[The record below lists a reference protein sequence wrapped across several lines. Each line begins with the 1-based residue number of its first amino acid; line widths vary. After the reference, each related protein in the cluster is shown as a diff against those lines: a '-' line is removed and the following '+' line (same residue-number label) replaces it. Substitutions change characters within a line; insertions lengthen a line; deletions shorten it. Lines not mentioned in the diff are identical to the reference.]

1 MRYFLA
7 PITAALLTSCSTLP
21 VPGVATNKASSAEA
35 KAILKCSSA
44 SSGDSWQK
52 YQRVEVS
59 YDGKWSTIATKVQ
72 PVLTDPAFRKTSLEV
87 YQPRLCK
94 VRQIHSGPSGTKE
107 VLRQQR
113 QIEVKLNGV
122 RSSDHEIQDASAL
135 VADAYTVFLFGSSWL
150 LEHGDDLSLLDE
162 KSIAGERCRLIA
174 GRLHPGL
181 GNSTEDHFIAW
192 IGVESGLLK
201 RFQFSLNGMDSTR
214 GADVDVEF
222 KEHWKSSDGSVW
234 PGHFIEHIQRPIPV
248 KAHDWR
254 MTSLRL
260 DGRISTGGSS
270 SVSNDHRTVCWGVDH
285 SMRRLT
291 RGTRSYRHPR
301 H

>member
-1 MRYFLA
+1 MRYLLI
-7 PITAALLTSCSTLP
+7 PIAAALFASCSTLP

-35 KAILKCSSA
+35 KAILKRSSA
-44 SSGDSWQK
+44 SSGDSWKK

-72 PVLTDPAFRKTSLEV
+72 PVLTDPAFRKSSVEV
-87 YQPRLCK
+87 YQPRLGT

-107 VLRQQR
+107 VLREQR

-122 RSSDHEIQDASAL
+122 RSKDHEIQDASAL

-162 KSIAGERCRLIA
+162 KSIAGERCRLVA

-192 IGVESGLLK
+192 ISKDSGLLK
-201 RFQFSLNGMDSTR
+201 RFQFSLNGLDSTR

-222 KEHWKSSDGSVW
+222 KDYWKASDGSVW
-234 PGHFIEHIQRPIPV
+234 PGHFIERIQRPIPA

-260 DGRISTGGSS
+260 DGRTSAISSS
-270 SVSNDHRTVCWGVDH
+270 SVSNDHRTASWEVDH
-285 SMRRLT
+285 SMSRLT
-291 RGTRSYRHPR
+291 RGTRIYRHPR